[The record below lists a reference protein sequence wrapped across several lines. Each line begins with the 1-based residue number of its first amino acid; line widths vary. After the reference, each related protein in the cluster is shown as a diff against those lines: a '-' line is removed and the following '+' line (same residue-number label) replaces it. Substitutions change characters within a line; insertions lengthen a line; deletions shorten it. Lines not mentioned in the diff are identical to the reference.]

1 MFRIEYDLQS
11 FLYNLEDLEDNRQLG
26 NWTFH
31 LVSDGNEDFIEL
43 ELDNSRF
50 KDAGFFEVA
59 EDRHY
64 LEFRFFFN
72 DRDGEEDPVEDE
84 EIFSFYYGKLLQLIL
99 SKIIKNGEQIRVF
112 K

>member
-11 FLYNLEDLEDNRQLG
+11 FLYDLEELEATKKIG
-26 NWTFH
+26 NWYFNI
-31 LVSDGNEDFIEL
+31 VSDDSDEFIEL
-43 ELDNSRF
+43 ELENSAF
-50 KDAGFFEVA
+50 KDAGFFEVS

-72 DRDGEEDPVEDE
+72 DTNDKNTEEDDE
-84 EIFSFYYGKLLQLIL
+84 EIFSFYYGKLLQFIL
-99 SKIIKNGEQIRVF
+99 SKIIKDGEQIRIF